1 VKTKSAQQPKTVANL
16 TKVSHSMKLPCANGK
31 GFSEAI
37 GKSTEE
43 QREATDDGENNRR
56 DSEEHREATDDIEH
70 KKRDMTGDVEN
81 NSEEFGAV
89 GGILSNENRIART
102 VEEFFFNMELAE
114 SLEFTAELIPILNF
128 TFHCP

>member
-1 VKTKSAQQPKTVANL
+1 MKTKSAQQLKTGTNI

-43 QREATDDGENNRR
+43 QREATDDV
-56 DSEEHREATDDIEH
+56 EH
-70 KKRDMTGDVEN
+70 KKRDITGDVEN

>member
-1 VKTKSAQQPKTVANL
+1 
-16 TKVSHSMKLPCANGK
+16 MKLPCANGK

-37 GKSTEE
+37 GKSIEE

-56 DSEEHREATDDIEH
+56 DSEEQREATDDVEH
-70 KKRDMTGDVEN
+70 KKRDITVDVEN

-102 VEEFFFNMELAE
+102 VEEFFFNMELVE

-128 TFHCP
+128 TFHCS

>member
-1 VKTKSAQQPKTVANL
+1 
-16 TKVSHSMKLPCANGK
+16 MKLPCA
-31 GFSEAI
+31 
-37 GKSTEE
+37 TEE
-43 QREATDDGENNRR
+43 QREATDDGEHKRK
-56 DSEEHREATDDIEH
+56 DTEEQRKTADDGEH
-70 KKRDMTGDVEN
+70 KKRDITGDVEN
-81 NSEEFGAV
+81 NSEEYGAV

>member
-1 VKTKSAQQPKTVANL
+1 
-16 TKVSHSMKLPCANGK
+16 MKLPCANGK

-43 QREATDDGENNRR
+43 QREATDGENNRR

-70 KKRDMTGDVEN
+70 KKRDITGDVEN